1 MLNGAIFT
9 RRALVLDF
17 HPDQLY
23 AGAIRSK
30 MGDLESSIAFGF
42 FEEGKMSLL
51 KIAHVPPANVEPGAT
66 VLEAVQVMAEEGV
79 GAVAVVE
86 NGAIKGIFTE
96 RDLMLRVVLRDRATH
111 DTKMI
116 DVMTSPVETATEETP
131 AQEALTHMLD
141 RHLRHLPI
149 VKADGQLLGMLSI
162 RNLLEHMV
170 EGLSREIESMD
181 QFLLNDGPGG

>member
-1 MLNGAIFT
+1 
-9 RRALVLDF
+9 
-17 HPDQLY
+17 
-23 AGAIRSK
+23 
-30 MGDLESSIAFGF
+30 
-42 FEEGKMSLL
+42 MSLL
-51 KIAHVPPANVEPGAT
+51 KIAHVPPATVEPDAS

-86 NGAIKGIFTE
+86 NGAVKGIFTE

-111 DTKMI
+111 DTKMK

-131 AQEALTHMLD
+131 AQEALSHMLD
-141 RHLRHLPI
+141 RHLRHIPI
-149 VKADGQLLGMLSI
+149 VRADGQLLGMLSI